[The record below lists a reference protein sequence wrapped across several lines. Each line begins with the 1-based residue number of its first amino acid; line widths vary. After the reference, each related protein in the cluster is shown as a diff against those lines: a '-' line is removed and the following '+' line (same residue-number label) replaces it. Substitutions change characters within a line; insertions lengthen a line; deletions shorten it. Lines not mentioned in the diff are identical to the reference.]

1 MTLQERTLRQYMDLR
16 RNPTLKAIADET
28 GIELTRIFRI
38 MNGTKMRL
46 DEWEIFHSI
55 IVESDN
61 ELEKLTRDCLRELSI
76 EQLGEVR
83 AVMQK
88 KLSWSR
94 AVDQAFHSKEM
105 A

>member
-1 MTLQERTLRQYMDLR
+1 MTLQKRTLRQYMELR
-16 RNPTLKAIADET
+16 QNPTLKAIADET

-46 DEWEIFHSI
+46 DEWEIFNSI
-55 IVESDN
+55 IVASDN

-94 AVDQAFHSKEM
+94 AVDQAFHAKEM